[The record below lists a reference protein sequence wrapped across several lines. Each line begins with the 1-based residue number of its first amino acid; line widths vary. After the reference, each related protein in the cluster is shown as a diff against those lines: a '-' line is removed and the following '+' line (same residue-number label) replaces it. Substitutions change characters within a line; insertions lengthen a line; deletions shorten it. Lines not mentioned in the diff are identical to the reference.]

1 MKKAVRWA
9 KFNIDVKTACDIIP
23 AFNTLL
29 PYRNS
34 SFQGAENSMA
44 LKGNFENF
52 YLNSIMQLLHNDK
65 KTGVFRAT
73 NGEDEAFI
81 YFNEGAVTY
90 AIGSQREARLGYLLK
105 KRGLISAEKL
115 KSCLAS
121 AKEKKQALGKY
132 LLENGDITLD
142 ELNEMLA
149 KQTEVILFNLFK
161 WEKGDFEYKDTQ
173 VNLKGLVNVKINVLK
188 IILEASRRI
197 DEMSIFNKQIPN
209 ENLIFKISEQRKDQE
224 EIKLNSAELQM
235 LTIIDGEK
243 TVADIFKGCGYDAF
257 APSDQFTAYK
267 TLHSLISSG
276 LIEINEETQPED
288 EAIGKDVD
296 YISIITV
303 YNEVLQTVCRHL
315 ESELGKKIIN
325 ILEECKSE
333 VVTRPINL
341 FEGFHPDNPTATNMH
356 TISGIM
362 KAYEEDETNRAL
374 LIESF
379 NKFILGILDKAENII
394 GRRLTR
400 NVMLETEKIL
410 SHFKETQF
418 KKSSMSQVIDN
429 LITTLQRDEQHGQG
443 KNRTD

>member
-1 MKKAVRWA
+1 
-9 KFNIDVKTACDIIP
+9 
-23 AFNTLL
+23 
-29 PYRNS
+29 
-34 SFQGAENSMA
+34 MA
-44 LKGNFENF
+44 LKGNFETF

-73 NGEDEAFI
+73 NGKDEAFI
-81 YFNEGAVTY
+81 YFNGGAVTY
-90 AIGSQREARLGYLLK
+90 AMGSQREARLGYLLK

-115 KSCLAS
+115 KSSLAS
-121 AKEKKQALGKY
+121 AKENKQALGKY

-188 IILEASRRI
+188 IILEASRLI

-209 ENLIFKISEQRKDQE
+209 ENLIFKISEQKKDQE
-224 EIKLNSAELQM
+224 EIKLKSAELQM

-243 TVADIFKGCGYDAF
+243 NVADIFKGCGYDAF
-257 APSDQFTAYK
+257 STSDQFTAYK

-276 LIEINEETQPED
+276 LVEINEKAQPTD
-288 EAIGKDVD
+288 EVIGKDAD
-296 YISIITV
+296 YSSIITV
-303 YNEVLQTVCRHL
+303 YNEVLQTVCRNL

-325 ILEECKSE
+325 VLEECKSE
-333 VVTRPINL
+333 IVTRPINL

-356 TISGIM
+356 AITGVM
-362 KAYEEDETNRAL
+362 KAYQEDETNRAL

-379 NKFILGILDKAENII
+379 NKFILGVLDKAENII
-394 GRRLTR
+394 GSRLTQ
-400 NVMLETEKIL
+400 NIMAETEKIL
-410 SHFKETQF
+410 SHFKEHQF
-418 KKSSMSQVIDN
+418 KKSSMSLVIDN
-429 LITTLQRDEQHGQG
+429 LITTLHRDEQNEQG
-443 KNRTD
+443 EKSSE